1 MSTPA
6 PQDGLD
12 VVVNA
17 DGGVTVSADELARLG
32 VRPGAHLKLVP
43 QQKSRKGK
51 SLKGALAGTVPPEV
65 IDDFIQGLD
74 ESKAERRAFYGA
86 MQ

>member
-1 MSTPA
+1 
-6 PQDGLD
+6 
-12 VVVNA
+12 
-17 DGGVTVSADELARLG
+17 
-32 VRPGAHLKLVP
+32 VP
-43 QQKSRKGK
+43 QEKSSKRK

-74 ESKAERRAFYGA
+74 ESKAERRVFYGA

>member
-17 DGGVTVSADELARLG
+17 DGGVTVSADELAGLG
-32 VRPGAHLKLVP
+32 VRPGAHLKLVL
-43 QQKSRKGK
+43 QQKSSKRT
-51 SLKGALAGTVPPEV
+51 SLMGALAGTVPTEV
-65 IDDFIQGLD
+65 IDDFIQALD

>member
-17 DGGVTVSADELARLG
+17 DGGVTVSADELAGLG

-43 QQKSRKGK
+43 QQKSSKRK

-74 ESKAERRAFYGA
+74 ESKAARRAFYGA